1 MVKPA
6 YIDSSVLVKHY
17 LRSEQGSS
25 QASRLVKGHQVYVS
39 SIGRIEVLSAF
50 SRKGQQ
56 GEATAEEIDRVKRYF
71 LSDCDSMGIV
81 ELREEVIS
89 EAQKL
94 VFRVRLKT
102 LDSIHLASAI
112 VLTGITD
119 LDFPFVTADKQL
131 ANAAEDEGFK
141 VIRVGI

>member
-6 YIDSSVLVKHY
+6 YIDSSVLGKHY
-17 LRSEQGSS
+17 LRSELGSS
-25 QASRLVKGHQVYVS
+25 QASRIVKGHQVYIS

-50 SRKGQQ
+50 SRKGQR
-56 GEATAEEIDRVKRYF
+56 GEASVEEIAMLKGYF

-81 ELREEVIS
+81 ELREEVIA

-112 VLTGITD
+112 VLTGITA
-119 LDFPFVTADKQL
+119 LVFPFVTADRQL
-131 ANAAEDEGFK
+131 ADAAEKEGFK
-141 VIRVGI
+141 VLRVGI